1 MRWKLKHV
9 LTSRDLLVTE
19 DSLVLTACQDQRY
32 IAI

>member
-32 IAI
+32 IVI